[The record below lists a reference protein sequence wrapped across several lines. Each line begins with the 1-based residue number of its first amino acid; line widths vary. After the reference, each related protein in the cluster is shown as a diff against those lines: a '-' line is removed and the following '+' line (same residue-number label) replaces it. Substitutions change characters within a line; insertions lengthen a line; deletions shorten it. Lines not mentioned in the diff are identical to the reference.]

1 MHAVQYMPKSTI
13 EISKIDENDEHQLES
28 RPSLSEPWHPIHSD
42 RLPSSFDDRA
52 SPVKIY
58 NDEERSQESKSV
70 EEPVQEVKPV
80 EKLKQITRISK
91 PKDSKKLSSSTASTE
106 DESALLKLNSL
117 RKPSQ
122 AISTIPSIDRRGVKG
137 ILLRFFRNGDDYH
150 PGTVIAINE
159 LEIKSWEAF
168 LNFLNQHPKLIL
180 SSGAIQYVYTLDG
193 QQIRSMNKLENRQS
207 YVVAAG
213 PFTRTNYRSINDA
226 FNDDSNGRTNK
237 RNPVPNST
245 KRSSV
250 VTERRSSTIT
260 GDQFYIFPYSCLDMY
275 EIMILN
281 RNSAAKFDSWLN
293 KEVTSLLY
301 HYIDDDIITHLFA
314 ITKSTFIEIKSF
326 SQLFNTLKITDRF
339 IGCSEAEFQ
348 HSQQNLP
355 AIVAGGFFNST
366 ISPKNPLSEFQRST
380 LKQDAKLSI
389 SWIYG
394 YDGAKEQTKTLY
406 NLSDN
411 EILYVI
417 NAVCILYEIDL
428 KQQRFYTKHNNTI
441 NWQVTDARCF
451 LTTHQYHPLVAS
463 SETISSNDRLYVL
476 IHIWDHVKLETITK
490 LCKEQF
496 GSEIFLLSFSTK
508 SDDNFILI
516 VSRDKPEIIL
526 VTDWKHN
533 EIIYSITSKSDKI
546 LSTYFAFN
554 TNQWITCISQQY
566 LTFYRID
573 WNSKPLKIAEEQESN
588 VQNIYTG
595 AIAFFNASK
604 NLIVGDKV
612 GSAHIWCL
620 TDNKPRL
627 SAVKKSIIENDVTM
641 IVSINEESFLLAN
654 GQNQMKLWHVRSNAI
669 ADISLDDIYGSI
681 QSICSIHQ
689 GLVIGTKS
697 NYILLKEF
705 NRNFI
710 DILMQGHTGPSAYI
724 CSNKNTDS
732 FFFTSSDR
740 YLYKWNTRTKL
751 VEWSIRSPQLISC
764 VALHPQRN
772 IIILGTEAS
781 KLLIYDTLSS
791 CYITTILLRINTG
804 VKAVRFSPDGGD
816 LAVGLKNGMI
826 CLFEVLGNGE
836 FNLRTNGNFQN
847 NNLPVI
853 DMIWSVDSSY
863 LLAIYNGDNYNVW
876 SMPSFDVVREQ
887 NIKNIS
893 WHQMTNPMVCNLID
907 KSIVE
912 MCTSAI
918 VLSSNLVICAGK
930 DGQIRLFQ
938 SSNKRNIRTL
948 QVGLG
953 SIQSMIP
960 STGSNSYLLSINNNP
975 AIVEI
980 QVNIES

>member
-1 MHAVQYMPKSTI
+1 MNAVEYMPMPTS
-13 EISKIDENDEHQLES
+13 EISKIDENDEHQPES
-28 RPSLSEPWHPIHSD
+28 RQSLSEPPYSIHSD
-42 RLPSSFDDRA
+42 RLSSISDDNA
-52 SPVKIY
+52 SPIKIN

-70 EEPVQEVKPV
+70 EEPVQKVKPV

-91 PKDSKKLSSSTASTE
+91 SKDSKILSSSMAITE

-117 RKPSQ
+117 KKPSQ
-122 AISTIPSIDRRGVKG
+122 AIPTIPSIDRRGVKG
-137 ILLRFFRNGDDYH
+137 VLLRFFPNGDDHH
-150 PGTVIAINE
+150 PGVIMAINE

-168 LNFLNQHPKLIL
+168 LNFLNRQPKLIL
-180 SSGAIQYVYTLDG
+180 SSGGIQYVYTLDG
-193 QQIRSMNKLENRQS
+193 EQIRSMNKLENRQS

-213 PFTRTNYRSINDA
+213 AFTKANYRSINDA
-226 FNDDSNGRTNK
+226 FNDHSNGRTNK
-237 RNPVPNST
+237 KNPVPNPT

-250 VTERRSSTIT
+250 VTQRRSSRIT
-260 GDQFYIFPYSCLDMY
+260 GDQFYIFPYSCLDTH

-281 RNSAAKFDSWLN
+281 RNSTVKFDSWLN

-301 HYIDDDIITHLFA
+301 HYIDNDIITHLFA
-314 ITKSTFIEIKSF
+314 IQKSTFIEIKSF

-339 IGCSEAEFQ
+339 IACSEAEFQ
-348 HSQQNLP
+348 HSQRNLS
-355 AIVAGGFFNST
+355 AIVASGFFNNT
-366 ISPKNPLSEFQRST
+366 ILPKSPLSEFQRSIP
-380 LKQDAKLSI
+380 KQDAKLSI
-389 SWIYG
+389 NWIYG
-394 YDGAKEQTKTLY
+394 YDGTKAQTKTLY

-428 KQQRFYTKHNNTI
+428 KQQRFYTEHNNAI
-441 NWQVTDARCF
+441 HC

-463 SETISSNDRLYVL
+463 SETISSTDRLYVL
-476 IHIWDHVKLETITK
+476 IHIWDHMKLETITK
-490 LCKEQF
+490 LRKEQF
-496 GSEIFLLSFSTK
+496 GSEISLLSFSTK

-516 VSRDKPEIIL
+516 VSRDKPKIIL

-546 LSTYFAFN
+546 LSTCFAFN
-554 TNQWITCISQQY
+554 TNEWITCIGQQY

-573 WNSKPLKIAEEQESN
+573 WNSKPLKITAEQESN

-595 AIAFFNASK
+595 ATAFFNPSEQ
-604 NLIVGDKV
+604 LIVGDEV

-620 TDNKPRL
+620 TDNEPRL
-627 SAVKKSIIENDVTM
+627 LAVKESIIEKDVQM

-654 GQNQMKLWHVRSNAI
+654 EQNQMKLWHVRSNTI
-669 ADISLDDIYGSI
+669 ADISLDNTYGSI

-697 NYILLKEF
+697 NYILLKKF
-705 NRNFI
+705 NQNLI
-710 DILMQGHTGPSAYI
+710 DVLMQGHTDPSTCI
-724 CSNKNTDS
+724 CSNQNTDS

-751 VEWSIRSPQLISC
+751 VEWSIKSPQLISC
-764 VALHPQRN
+764 ATLHPQRN

-816 LAVGLKNGMI
+816 LAVGLKNGAI

-836 FNLRTNGNFQN
+836 FNLRTNGTFQN
-847 NNLPVI
+847 NNLPVVDI
-853 DMIWSVDSSY
+853 IWSVDSSY
-863 LLAIYNGDNYNVW
+863 LLAIYNDDNYNIW
-876 SMPSFDVVREQ
+876 SIPSFDIVHEK
-887 NIKNIS
+887 NIENIS
-893 WHQMTNPMVCNLID
+893 WYQMTNPMACNLIG
-907 KSIVE
+907 KSIVA

-918 VLSSNLVICAGK
+918 VLSPNLIICAGK

-960 STGSNSYLLSINNNP
+960 STSGNSYLLSINNNP